1 MASRSGVLGT
11 VYFLF
16 PALSLVVFV
25 FGVPLVSLVYYSV
38 GTWDWVN
45 IGPPLGL
52 HSYAEVIREPQ
63 VLGSLIRTLLL
74 GAGTIPATVLIS
86 IIVAHFLYQKIYGWQ
101 FYLVVFFIPI
111 ILPIVVIGVVFR
123 HFYVPDG
130 ILNSILRS
138 IGLNVLTRGWLAD
151 VKTALPSVIATGIW
165 WEVAFAT
172 IIFYARMMTIS
183 PSFYEAAQVDGATE
197 RQLIYHVTLP
207 QLKGVIQFYVVLA
220 MIYYLNQ
227 PFTYIF
233 VMTYG
238 GPGWATTTLDF
249 LIYLNAFKYMR
260 FGMASALSLM
270 LCVVVLVIVQVYFSM
285 TKQEDSQ

>member
-1 MASRSGVLGT
+1 MDKSGVRST

-25 FGVPLVSLVYYSV
+25 FGVPLASLVYYSL
-38 GTWDWVN
+38 GSWDWINV
-45 IGPPLGL
+45 GPPLGL

-63 VLGSLIRTLLL
+63 VLGSLIRTLIL
-74 GAGTIPATVLIS
+74 GAGTIPATVVIS
-86 IIVAHFLYQKIYGWQ
+86 VVVAHFLYQKIFGWQ

-123 HFYVPDG
+123 HFYTPDG
-130 ILNSILRS
+130 ILNHILRS
-138 IGLNVLTRGWLAD
+138 VGLGMFTRAWLAN
-151 VKTALPSVIATGIW
+151 VKTALPSVIVTGIW
-165 WEVAFAT
+165 WEIAFAT
-172 IIFYARMMTIS
+172 IIFYARMMTIN
-183 PSFYEAAQVDGATE
+183 PSLYEAAQVDGAKE

-220 MIYYLNQ
+220 IIYYLNQ

-233 VMTYG
+233 VMTFG

-260 FGMASALSLM
+260 FGMASALSL
-270 LCVVVLVIVQVYFSM
+270 LLLVVILLLVQVYFSM
-285 TKQEDSQ
+285 SKQEDIQ